1 MKKLLKIFL
10 LLVAVIVLAIGALL
24 TFVKTQLPNVGEA
37 PVIKFDHTKERIE
50 RGKYLAHSVML
61 CMDCHSK
68 RDWTK
73 FGGPMVDST
82 LGQGGEVFDQQ
93 LGFPGR
99 FISSNITPFF
109 LKDWT
114 DGEIY
119 RAITSGVGKDGRALF
134 PVMPHPNYG
143 KMDQEDIY
151 SVIAYIRS
159 IKPITNITE
168 TSVADFPMNFI
179 INTIP
184 QAPSL
189 QVKPDTSD
197 RVKYGAY
204 LVNAASCADCHTRQE
219 KGQKVGAPFAGN
231 MEFVLPGNV
240 ISRSANITP
249 HTNGIGN
256 WTEEQFVARFKA
268 YGDSNFVA
276 KKLNPGEMQT
286 VMPWAMYGTMTTSD
300 LKAIYA
306 YLKTVQPVDEKV
318 VLFEVKK

>member
-10 LLVAVIVLAIGALL
+10 LLLALIVLVIAVLL

-37 PVIKFDHTKERIE
+37 PDLKFEHTKERIA

-68 RDWTK
+68 RDWSK
-73 FGGPMVDST
+73 FAGPMVDST
-82 LGQGGEVFDQQ
+82 LGQGGEVFNQE
-93 LGFPGR
+93 LGFPGK
-99 FISSNITPFF
+99 FISSNITPYF

-114 DGEIY
+114 DGEIF
-119 RAITSGVGKDGRALF
+119 RAITSGVAKDGRALF

-143 KMDQEDIY
+143 KMDEEDIL

-159 IKPITNITE
+159 IQPIDNKTE

-184 QAPSL
+184 QPASL
-189 QVKPDTSD
+189 QKRPDTTD
-197 RVKYGAY
+197 LVKYGEY

-231 MEFVLPGNV
+231 MEFILPGNV

-249 HTNGIGN
+249 HTSGIGN

-268 YGDSNFVA
+268 YADSSYVPHTLA
-276 KKLNPGEMQT
+276 AGEKQT
-286 VMPWAMYGTMTTSD
+286 VMPWAMYGTMTTTD
-300 LKAIYA
+300 LKAIFA

-318 VLFEVKK
+318 VVFEVKK